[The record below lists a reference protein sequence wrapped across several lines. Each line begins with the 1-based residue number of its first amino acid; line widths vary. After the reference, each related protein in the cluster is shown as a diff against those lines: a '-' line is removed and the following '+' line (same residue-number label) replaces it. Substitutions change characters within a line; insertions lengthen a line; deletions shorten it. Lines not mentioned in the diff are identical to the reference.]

1 MKQKKEFKKRLI
13 KKYGNTHYKKAQEIL
28 GNYSPKGSTGTTSYF
43 YNNKT
48 NKMTTEQK
56 NQQKLIDTNLKAQK
70 DAQQNDFKI
79 TARQKALST
88 AQFIR
93 GANDTSD
100 LILKDADK
108 IYQWLIKPI
117 K

>member
-13 KKYGNTHYKKAQEIL
+13 KKYGNPHYKKAQEIL
-28 GNYSPKGSTGTTSYF
+28 GNYSPKGSTVTTSYF

-56 NQQKLIDTNLKAQK
+56 QVQENLNAQK
-70 DAQQNDFKI
+70 DAQEADFKRS
-79 TARQKALST
+79 ARQKALTT